1 MTRRPAIAPLHY
13 ADFRFPDPAL
23 SHRRG
28 VVMGYAIRDPRGIV
42 LWDTGFG
49 FGNDELDQRY
59 RIEARRVEDVFAEAN
74 LRLDDVIAV
83 GNCHLHVDHAG
94 QNSAFPDIPI
104 HVQPREWEI
113 AHTTEHT
120 ILEWIDFPGARYERR
135 AGDYDILPGVRVV
148 ETPGHTPGHQSLVVE
163 TDRGVVVL
171 AGQAVYTVEE
181 WQGTPDELDGRPN
194 APLTDEYDRS
204 LDRLRALEPE
214 EVLFGHDRRSW
225 TRARTAG

>member
-1 MTRRPAIAPLHY
+1 MTRRPDIVPLHY
-13 ADFRFPDPAL
+13 ANFRFPDPAL

-28 VVMGYAIRDPRGIV
+28 VVMGYAIRHPRGIV

-49 FGNDELDQRY
+49 FGNDELDRRY

-94 QNSAFPDIPI
+94 QNSAFPGVPI

-120 ILEWIDFPGARYERR
+120 ILEWIDFPGARYERI
-135 AGDYDILPGVRVV
+135 AGDHDILPGIRVV

-163 TDRGVVVL
+163 TDKGLVVL
-171 AGQAVYTVEE
+171 AGPAVYTVEE

-194 APLTDEYDRS
+194 APLPDDYDRS

-214 EVLFGHDRRSW
+214 QVLFGHDRRSW
-225 TRARTAG
+225 TRAETAR